1 MAASLKYER
10 YEETEMPHFSVGQN
24 AFHPRRVSFSNRS
37 FYTIALLL
45 EEGKLYYADKWVEI
59 DRPALIFAS
68 PLMPYAWEATS
79 NERGTGFFC
88 LFNDAFLRP
97 DEKNETLAEAPFLN
111 TQREPLIFLSFD
123 NLQTFKALFQKMH
136 EEYLSDYTQKM
147 DILRSYLHLL
157 VHEVNKIQTTEVVET
172 HQSAAQRI
180 VELFLNMLDSQFPI
194 DAKLHAVTLTTPAQ
208 YADKL
213 CVHVNHLNRVV
224 KQVTGKTTSDI
235 IASRIVCE
243 AMKLL
248 QHSSQSIGDI
258 AMALGFE
265 EPSSFRKFVKKHTGK
280 PPQQWRADRLV

>member
-1 MAASLKYER
+1 MAALLTYER
-10 YEETEMPHFSVGQN
+10 TEEAEMPHFSVGMN
-24 AFHPRRVSFSNRS
+24 PFHPRRVSFSNRS

-45 EEGKLYYADKWVEI
+45 EKGRLYYADKWVEI

-68 PLMPYAWEATS
+68 PLMPYAWEVTS
-79 NERGTGFFC
+79 KERGTGFFC

-111 TQREPLIFLSFD
+111 AQREPLLFLNYE

-136 EEYLSDYTQKM
+136 EEYLSDYTLKM

-157 VHEVNKIQTTEVVET
+157 VHEVNKIQSTEVVET
-172 HQSAAQRI
+172 HHSAAQRI

-194 DAKLHAVTLTTPAQ
+194 DTQLHTVNLTTPSQ
-208 YADKL
+208 YADRL
-213 CVHVNHLNRVV
+213 CIHVNHLNRVV

-235 IASRIVCE
+235 IASRIINE

-248 QHSSQSIGDI
+248 EHSTQSIGEI
-258 AMALGFE
+258 AFALGFE
-265 EPSSFRKFVKKHTGK
+265 EPSSFSKFVKKHTGK
-280 PPQQWRADRLV
+280 PPQQWRADKMV